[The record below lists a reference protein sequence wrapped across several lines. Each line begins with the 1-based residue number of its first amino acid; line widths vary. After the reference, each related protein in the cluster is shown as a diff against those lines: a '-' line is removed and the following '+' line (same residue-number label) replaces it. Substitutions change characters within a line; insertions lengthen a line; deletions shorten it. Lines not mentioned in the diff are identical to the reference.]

1 MQLEHILQA
10 HGLVGRGGQSKSLPT
25 IQNFR
30 GSSNDLGT
38 EIILNWDNPTVIEF
52 QKVQIFMS
60 DTDISNLTYNEL
72 ILNGNMIVNAK
83 VTTHT
88 VTGLKHNDT
97 RYFKAFGL
105 FNVLGEEKVSTGVSL
120 TVTTKDIVPPDTIT
134 NFSAEEDDKQVTLT
148 WTNPSSSDFS
158 KVKIL
163 YKQGSYPTSPND
175 GMVAYEGSGNTV
187 IVTGLTNDV
196 EYYFRAF
203 TYDTSGNINDN
214 TNNQQI
220 VAIPSGA
227 DDKSGSPGNKKLI
240 AGDMQEGFFGEVSSS
255 ELITGDALA
264 SLVGI
269 SQGTS
274 QHSTAGWLKF
284 AWKGKILFIAKKPIR
299 KSISWDA
306 INTAKC
312 VYGDSGDK
320 RVEIGGLTYKVRLMR
335 ALEPSNNPKTVA
347 SDDRGTINHYSEW
360 NRLMCQIH
368 EQAIDKSWDYPNN
381 IEDDIGILRHNLG
394 SGSQGMYSDSDLLLR
409 GLGTGMASWCQE
421 MGKSTSDRLLRG
433 WYGVSYSETW
443 SSSSDNSAYGWRPVL
458 ELVE

>member
-10 HGLVGRGGQSKSLPT
+10 HGLIGRGGQSKPLPT

-60 DTDISNLTYNEL
+60 DTDISNLSYDEL

-105 FNVLGEEKVSTGVSL
+105 FNILGEEKVSTGVSL

-134 NFSAEEDDKQVTLT
+134 NFSAKEDDKQVTLT
-148 WTNPSSSDFS
+148 WTNPSNSDFS

-187 IVTGLTNDV
+187 TVTGLTNDI

-220 VAIPSGA
+220 IAIPSDR
-227 DDKSGSPGNKKLI
+227 DDKSGSPGNKNLI

-264 SLVGI
+264 SQVGI
-269 SQGTS
+269 SQGNS

-299 KSISWDA
+299 NSISWDA

-320 RVEIGGLTYKVRLMR
+320 TVEIGGLTYKVRLMR
-335 ALEPSNNPKTVA
+335 ALEPSNDPKTTVSA
-347 SDDRGTINHYSEW
+347 SSGTVNHYSEW

-381 IEDDIGILRHNLG
+381 IENDIGILEHNLG
-394 SGSQGMYSDSDLLLR
+394 SGRQGMYSNADLEVKSVN
-409 GLGTGMASWCQE
+409 GSASWCQE
-421 MGKSTSDRLLRG
+421 MGTFTFNRLHRG
-433 WYGVSYSETW
+433 NAGVSYSNDNT
-443 SSSSDNSAYGWRPVL
+443 SSGKYSQYVWRPVL